1 MACHR
6 LDMAHLYS
14 LLITKL
20 SPSWKIAI
28 SGDRTIQLLFSPV
41 RNEKHNVNER
51 QILLAE
57 TGTVDAVQDRM

>member
-6 LDMAHLYS
+6 LDMAHLHS

-20 SPSWKIAI
+20 PPSWKTAI

-51 QILLAE
+51 QILLTE
-57 TGTVDAVQDRM
+57 TGTVDAVEDRM